1 MELIDII
8 ENQTINL
15 SYIGLLENS
24 IEDEVLIKDLQDMLE
39 ITSNNK

>member
-15 SYIGLLENS
+15 NYIGLLENS
-24 IEDEVLIKDLQDMLE
+24 IEDEVLIKDLQDML
-39 ITSNNK
+39 K